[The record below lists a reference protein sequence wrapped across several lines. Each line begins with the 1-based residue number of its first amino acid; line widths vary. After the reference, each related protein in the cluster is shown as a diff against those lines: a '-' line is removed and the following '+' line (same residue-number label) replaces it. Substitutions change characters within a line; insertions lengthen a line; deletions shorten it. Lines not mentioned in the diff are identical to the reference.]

1 MTDAGYV
8 IAGYALVF
16 GAIGVY
22 IARVLWR
29 GRTLSREVPPEN
41 RRWM

>member
-8 IAGYALVF
+8 IAGYAVVF
-16 GAIGVY
+16 GAISAYV
-22 IARVLWR
+22 ARLLLR
-29 GRTLSREVPPEN
+29 GRTLSKEVQPER

>member
-1 MTDAGYV
+1 MTDAAYV
-8 IAGYALVF
+8 FAGYALVF
-16 GAIGVY
+16 GAIGAY

-29 GRTLSREVPPEN
+29 GRALSREVPPEN

>member
-1 MTDAGYV
+1 MTDAGYI
-8 IAGYALVF
+8 IAGYALVL
-16 GAIGVY
+16 GAIGAY

-29 GRTLSREVPPEN
+29 GRVLSREVPPEK